1 MSVEVKYYYD
11 LLGVKNSTDAINEII
26 RLKEIDRIVRTAM
39 RDSGSPLKKPSR
51 PYEKK
56 ETKVLAE

>member
-1 MSVEVKYYYD
+1 MSAEVKYYYD

-39 RDSGSPLKKPSR
+39 RDSGSPLKNPSR
-51 PYEKK
+51 LYEKK